1 VWFADLKT
9 NPKISPFRQ
18 DLSRKWDPCA
28 VQRTPSSLRTRGPFI
43 LSARNLYQVADGP
56 IPGHGPSM
64 LLQIAVEHHR
74 WYSSQWL
81 TFRSAPTIYKSLLWW
96 WNFRRFLPARR
107 SLFLGRVFGGSSAGA
122 ARSPGRPCCPRCPA
136 ARGRVEDPG
145 PAAKACVSLLG
156 LVWEPQTRR
165 GLEGLKSPPYSVL
178 NKKRI
183 LAP

>member
-1 VWFADLKT
+1 VIDVQIGANNLQESAVVVEFPQISSSKT
-9 NPKISPFRQ
+9 
-18 DLSRKWDPCA
+18 LA
-28 VQRTPSSLRTRGPFI
+28 
-43 LSARNLYQVADGP
+43 
-56 IPGHGPSM
+56 
-64 LLQIAVEHHR
+64 
-74 WYSSQWL
+74 
-81 TFRSAPTIYKSLLWW
+81 
-96 WNFRRFLPARR
+96 
-107 SLFLGRVFGGSSAGA
+107 VFGGSSAGA